1 MYLGMS
7 KMHHPPSALL
17 IILLSLALASGTPV
31 TCGPGEAAWP
41 EDGQCYRLNTRGPC
55 TSDQVFLS
63 SARGPSC
70 SSFLDPETEH
80 SSSNII
86 RQEKQSSKIR
96 TEKTRVESWTLPMR
110 GQTPSKEE
118 SNCLAQE
125 KVSVYFCIH
134 REL

>member
-1 MYLGMS
+1 MS
-7 KMHHPPSALL
+7 KMHHPLSAL

-41 EDGQCYRLNTRGPC
+41 GDGQCYRLNTRGPC

-63 SARGPSC
+63 SALGPSC
-70 SSFLDPETEH
+70 SSFFDPDDETEN

-96 TEKTRVESWTLPMR
+96 TEKTKVESWTLPMR

-125 KVSVYFCIH
+125 KVSYFCIH